1 MIGKHH
7 HDVVRELVVCGSRR
21 GEEGRWMEKEREEG
35 RGKERGGGGFRER
48 GGKRGR
54 RGKWESRHNEAEG
67 GKGDRSTVKVDDL
80 SCTAPLP
87 R

>member
-21 GEEGRWMEKEREEG
+21 GVEGRWMEKEREEG

-54 RGKWESRHNEAEG
+54 RGSGRVDTMKWRREG
-67 GKGDRSTVKVDDL
+67 GQVHRQG
-80 SCTAPLP
+80 
-87 R
+87 